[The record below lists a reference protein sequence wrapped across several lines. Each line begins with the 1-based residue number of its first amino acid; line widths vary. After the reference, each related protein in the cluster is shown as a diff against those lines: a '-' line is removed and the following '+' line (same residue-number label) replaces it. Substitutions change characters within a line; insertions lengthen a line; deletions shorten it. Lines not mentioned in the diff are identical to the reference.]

1 MVKISI
7 QKGKK
12 ATKPKPKPRQ
22 KQKQKQSQKVVV
34 NMGKPQQKPTHTPIY
49 IPQSNPIMMKPQTQ
63 QSMIDLIKYLRE
75 TEGQR
80 TTTKEKES
88 NELEKGKEKKVITPE
103 DQQIS
108 FSTIDNKA
116 KLDIEKLIGHTP
128 SSMYV
133 LPTNMKASEG
143 PHNPMSFYDSL
154 KRRADL
160 IGGNPNTGQLSV
172 ATNKPIEISQPS
184 APPASVLRHV
194 SHPNN
199 AALTDL
205 LRSRL
210 KPEQPI
216 PEPQPEP
223 PAPQPAL
230 QQPEESKE
238 ETVLQESKEDDDEF
252 FDAPEEEPQVAP
264 AVEQQGPPLETTTNE
279 PTQAQQLI
287 GMDST
292 TTPTILKPI
301 NDISPPT
308 HLEDV
313 IGERE
318 KTGAEQ
324 SDEAI
329 KIIQEALKPTKAAS
343 GAAAEDETGAG
354 GGGGNTNKPPY
365 TQDEISKMSVK
376 DLGAIVS
383 QVGITDDQGIPLI
396 FNGSRVHRVT
406 NTSYQL
412 KKGEIAQYISDHYY
426 PK

>member
-1 MVKISI
+1 
-7 QKGKK
+7 
-12 ATKPKPKPRQ
+12 
-22 KQKQKQSQKVVV
+22 
-34 NMGKPQQKPTHTPIY
+34 MGKGQQKPTHTPIY

-80 TTTKEKES
+80 TATKEKES
-88 NELEKGKEKKVITPE
+88 NELEKGKEKEKKVITPE

-116 KLDIEKLIGHTP
+116 KLDFEKLIGHTP
-128 SSMYV
+128 TSMYV
-133 LPTNMKASEG
+133 LPTNIKASEG

-216 PEPQPEP
+216 PEPEPEP

-238 ETVLQESKEDDDEF
+238 ETVLQESKEEDDEF
-252 FDAPEEEPQVAP
+252 FDAPEEEPQAAP
-264 AVEQQGPPLETTTNE
+264 AVEQQGPPLQTTTNE

-301 NDISPPT
+301 NDVSPPT

-329 KIIQEALKPTKAAS
+329 RIIQEALSTTKAAS
-343 GAAAEDETGAG
+343 GAAEEG
-354 GGGGNTNKPPY
+354 GGAEGGGTANTTKPPY
-365 TQDEISKMSVK
+365 TQDEINDMSVK
-376 DLGAIVS
+376 DLGAIVA
-383 QVGITDDQGIPLI
+383 QTGTTDDQGVPLV
-396 FNGSRVHRVT
+396 FNGTRVHRVT
-406 NTSYQL
+406 NTSKQL
-412 KKGEIAQYISDHYY
+412 TKKEIQQFVLAHYGL
-426 PK
+426 

>member
-103 DQQIS
+103 DQQVS

-116 KLDIEKLIGHTP
+116 KLDFEKLIGHTP

-154 KRRADL
+154 KLKADL
-160 IGGNPNTGQLSV
+160 QGGNPASGQLSLS
-172 ATNKPIEISQPS
+172 TNAPIQITQPS
-184 APPASVLRHV
+184 APPTSILRHV

-216 PEPQPEP
+216 PEPEP
-223 PAPQPAL
+223 QPQPAPTQL
-230 QQPEESKE
+230 IEESKE
-238 ETVLQESKEDDDEF
+238 ETVLQESKEEDDEF
-252 FDAPEEEPQVAP
+252 FDAPDEETQAAP
-264 AVEQQGPPLETTTNE
+264 EVEQQGPPLETTTNE

-313 IGERE
+313 IGGGERE
-318 KTGAEQ
+318 KTGTEQ

-329 KIIQEALKPTKAAS
+329 RIIQEALKPTKAAS

-365 TQDEISKMSVK
+365 TQDEINDMSVK

-383 QVGITDDQGIPLI
+383 QTVITDDQGIPLV
-396 FNGSRVHRVT
+396 FNGTRIHRVT
-406 NTSYQL
+406 NTSKQL
-412 KKGEIAQYISDHYY
+412 TKKEIQQFVLAHYGL
-426 PK
+426 